1 MSDDT
6 NLSYYQIYKQ
16 KRLEYFHNYYKKNK
30 DIIKQKRDN
39 QSQERK
45 H

>member
-6 NLSYYQIYKQ
+6 NLSYYQRNKQ